1 MALTLTTMTRDAIAD
16 AVDATINGGGGAGY
30 LEFQTS
36 GDVEVA
42 TITFDA
48 TAFGASSSGTIT
60 MASAPK
66 SDSSAT
72 GGTMAKF
79 RIYDNGAPGAEV
91 LSGVVA
97 TGGQDINFP
106 GGLLIGAGD
115 TVTLTSFT
123 ITCPTGP

>member
-1 MALTLTTMTRDAIAD
+1 MALTLATTMRDAIAD

-48 TAFGASSSGTIT
+48 TAFGASSTGVIT

-66 SDSSAT
+66 SDTSAT

-79 RIYDNGAPGAEV
+79 KIYDNGAPGTLLITGSV
-91 LSGVVA
+91 GTSGE
-97 TGGQDINFP
+97 DINFA
-106 GGLLIGAGD
+106 GGLVVGAGD

-123 ITCPTGP
+123 ITCPAS

>member
-1 MALTLTTMTRDAIAD
+1 MALTLSTFMRDAIAD
-16 AVDATINGGGGAGY
+16 AVDATVNGGGGAGY

-66 SDSSAT
+66 SDTNAT

-79 RIYDNGAPGAEV
+79 KIYDNGAPGELLITGAV
-91 LSGVVA
+91 GTSGS
-97 TGGQDINFP
+97 DINFA
-106 GGLLIGAGD
+106 GGLTVGAGD

-123 ITCPTGP
+123 ITCPAS

>member
-1 MALTLTTMTRDAIAD
+1 MALTLATMTRDAIAD
-16 AVDATINGGGGAGY
+16 AVDAVINAGGGAGY

-66 SDSSAT
+66 EDTNAT

-79 RIYDNGAPGAEV
+79 KIFDNGAPGTLLITGTV
-91 LSGVVA
+91 GTSGA
-97 TGGQDINFP
+97 DINFA
-106 GGLLIGAGD
+106 GGLVVGAAD
-115 TVTLTSFT
+115 TVELTSLT
-123 ITCPTGP
+123 ITCPAS

>member
-1 MALTLTTMTRDAIAD
+1 MALTLSTPMRDAIAD
-16 AVDATINGGGGAGY
+16 AVDAKINAGGGAGY

-48 TAFGASSSGTIT
+48 TAFGASSTGTIT

-79 RIYDNGAPGAEV
+79 KIYDNGAPGELEITGTV
-91 LSGVVA
+91 STSGA
-97 TGGQDINFP
+97 DINFA
-106 GGLLIGAGD
+106 GGLAVGAGD
-115 TVTLTSFT
+115 TVELTSFT
-123 ITCPTGP
+123 ITCPAS

>member
-1 MALTLTTMTRDAIAD
+1 MALTLDTFMRNAIAD

-48 TAFGASSSGTIT
+48 TAFGASSTGTIT

-66 SDSSAT
+66 SDTNAT
-72 GGTMAKF
+72 GGTMTKF
-79 RIYDNGAPGAEV
+79 VIKSGGATTEI
-91 LSGVVA
+91 
-97 TGGQDINFP
+97 TGTVSTAAADINFA
-106 GGLLIGAGD
+106 GGTTVGAGD

-123 ITCPTGP
+123 ITCPAS

>member
-1 MALTLTTMTRDAIAD
+1 MALTLATTMRDAIAD

-48 TAFGASSSGTIT
+48 TAFGASSTGVIT

-66 SDSSAT
+66 SDTNAT

-79 RIYDNGAPGAEV
+79 KIYDNGAPGTLLITGTV
-91 LSGVVA
+91 GTSGE
-97 TGGQDINFP
+97 DINFA
-106 GGLLIGAGD
+106 GGLVVGAGD

-123 ITCPTGP
+123 ITCPAS